1 MPLTI
6 NASARCFDK
15 LNMTDEKNGV
25 IPSVVEESRGNEF
38 FLIPRGEVYLLFKYC
53 AARVRSFF
61 FHRGRAYADKNSALL
76 QFIL

>member
-38 FLIPRGEVYLLFKYC
+38 FLLPRGWVYLLFKYC
-53 AARVRSFF
+53 AARVKLCR
-61 FHRGRAYADKNSALL
+61 
-76 QFIL
+76 

>member
-38 FLIPRGEVYLLFKYC
+38 FLIPRG
-53 AARVRSFF
+53 
-61 FHRGRAYADKNSALL
+61 RAYADKNSALL

>member
-25 IPSVVEESRGNEF
+25 VPNILFSVIPSVVEESRGNEF
-38 FLIPRGEVYLLFKYC
+38 FLIPRG
-53 AARVRSFF
+53 
-61 FHRGRAYADKNSALL
+61 RAYADKNSALL